1 MTEVLSAP
9 TPLGTPPADD
19 VLLEVRDLRTYFH
32 VLDGTVPAVDGVS
45 YTLKRGESLGIV
57 GESGSGKSV
66 TALTM
71 MRLLDIPPAE
81 IRSGEI
87 WFDGARSCPCPWRRC
102 AVRGKDI
109 AMIFQ
114 EPMTSLN
121 PVYTIGDQIAEAV
134 AAATRRSDRKAA
146 AGAGRSS
153 LLEQV
158 GIPTPSAGV

>member
-45 YTLKRGESLGIV
+45 FTLKRGESLGIV

-66 TALTM
+66 SALTM

-81 IRSGEI
+81 IRS
-87 WFDGARSCPCPWRRC
+87 R
-102 AVRGKDI
+102 
-109 AMIFQ
+109 
-114 EPMTSLN
+114 
-121 PVYTIGDQIAEAV
+121 
-134 AAATRRSDRKAA
+134 
-146 AGAGRSS
+146 
-153 LLEQV
+153 
-158 GIPTPSAGV
+158 